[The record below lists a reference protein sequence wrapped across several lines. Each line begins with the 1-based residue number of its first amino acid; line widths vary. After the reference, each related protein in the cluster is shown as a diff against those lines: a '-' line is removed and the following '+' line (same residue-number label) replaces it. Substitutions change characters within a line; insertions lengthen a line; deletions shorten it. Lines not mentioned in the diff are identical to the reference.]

1 MKLNTYQKTAVTTVI
16 ATLVLIL
23 IGGLVRA
30 SGAGLGCPDWP
41 QCFGMWI
48 PPTSAAD
55 LPPEYDASL
64 FNPVHTWL
72 EYVNRLVGVLIGF
85 LITLTF
91 IFSFKYRKSDP
102 VITISSGIAFVL
114 VLVQGWL
121 GGQVVR
127 SGLSA
132 GMITIHMVL
141 AMVIVNTLLFAYFR
155 AMSERLAIRL
165 KPETKKR
172 LLVVSGAILFVTL
185 IQLVLGTQVREVI
198 DVAKNVLELPR
209 ERWLDTTGLLYEVH
223 RSFSWLV
230 IILSGYLLYENRRLK
245 APKKLVTL
253 GYIIFGLIVSQIF
266 IGVGMEQL
274 DMPGFLQMLHLVS
287 VSVLICAEFLYM
299 LIAGFSQ
306 TEKSNGKLTKQHFVA
321 AER

>member
-1 MKLNTYQKTAVTTVI
+1 MKLNLYQKTAVTTVI
-16 ATLVLIL
+16 ATLFLIF

-48 PPTSAAD
+48 PPTNAAD
-55 LPPEYDASL
+55 LPAQYDASL

-91 IFSFKYRKSDP
+91 LFSFKYRKTDP
-102 VITISSGIAFVL
+102 VITITSAVAFVL

-132 GMITIHMVL
+132 GMITLHMVL
-141 AMVIVNTLLFAYFR
+141 AMVIVNALLFASFR
-155 AMSERLAIRL
+155 AMNERLSIRL
-165 KPETKKR
+165 TPKTKRR
-172 LLVVSGAILFVTL
+172 LLLISGAILFVTL
-185 IQLVLGTQVREVI
+185 IQLILGTQVREVV

-209 ERWLDTTGLLYEVH
+209 EQWLNTDTLLYSVH
-223 RSFSWLV
+223 RSFSWVVILLSIWLV
-230 IILSGYLLYENRRLK
+230 YENRRLD
-245 APKKLVTL
+245 APSRLKTI
-253 GYIIFGLIVSQIF
+253 GYVIFWLIIMQMF
-266 IGVGMEQL
+266 IGLGMEHL
-274 DMPGFLQMLHLVS
+274 GMPGVLQLLHLVS
-287 VSVLICAEFLYM
+287 VAVLICAEFLYM
-299 LIAGFSQ
+299 LIAGFSKKAKILAES
-306 TEKSNGKLTKQHFVA
+306 EKLVDVPA
-321 AER
+321 

>member
-1 MKLNTYQKTAVTTVI
+1 MKLNLYQKTAVTTVI
-16 ATLVLIL
+16 ATIVLIL

-48 PPTSAAD
+48 PPTNVAD
-55 LPPEYDASL
+55 LPSQYDASL

-91 IFSFKYRKSDP
+91 LFSFKYRKTDP
-102 VITISSGIAFVL
+102 VITVASGIAFVL

-141 AMVIVNTLLFAYFR
+141 AMIIVNTLLYASFR
-155 AMSERLAIRL
+155 AMSEQLSIHL
-165 KPETKKR
+165 KPEHRKR
-172 LLVVSGAILFVTL
+172 LLYISGAILFVTL
-185 IQLVLGTQVREVI
+185 VQLVLGTQVREVV

-209 ERWLDTTGLLYEVH
+209 ERWLDTTGLLYSVH
-223 RSFSWLV
+223 RSFSWIV
-230 IILSGYLLYENRRLK
+230 ILLSGYLLYENRK
-245 APKKLVTL
+245 IDAPKKLVSL
-253 GYIIFGLIVSQIF
+253 GYLIFGLIILQMF
-266 IGVGMEQL
+266 IGLGMEEL
-274 DMPGFLQMLHLVS
+274 GMPGVLQLLHLVS
-287 VSVLICAEFLYM
+287 VAILICAEFLFM
-299 LIAGFSQ
+299 LMTGFSR
-306 TEKSNGKLTKQHFVA
+306 TEKDISEPEELEQVPA
-321 AER
+321 